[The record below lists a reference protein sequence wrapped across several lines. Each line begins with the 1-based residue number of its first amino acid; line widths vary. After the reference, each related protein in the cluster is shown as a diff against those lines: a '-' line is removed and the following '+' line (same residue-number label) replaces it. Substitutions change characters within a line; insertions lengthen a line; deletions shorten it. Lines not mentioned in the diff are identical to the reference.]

1 MGECGKR
8 DKWRKEREGKIG
20 ERCFVVVVVMVVHD
34 GGRAD
39 GGRVSISPPPL
50 KTAGERRVVEERL
63 EAPVSHFSV
72 SGLR

>member
-1 MGECGKR
+1 M
-8 DKWRKEREGKIG
+8 
-20 ERCFVVVVVMVVHD
+20 VVVMVVHD